1 MVRPYRNGASFLAL
15 CFLSLR
21 TTMKLISNRK
31 WTIQDPA
38 TADKIREWL
47 VAKGGNQDAE
57 VKNEHEAWRV
67 RFSDATI
74 TFYKKGTLFITDS
87 NDGALVEAHRFIESL
102 VGSRFVSSTKDFLLG
117 FDETGKGEVLGHVIL
132 VGAMFPKDLYSEIE
146 GVVGVADTKVSH
158 TLAYWDELFRKVD
171 FFRSRGLQ
179 FFVEK
184 IPPWHVDRYNINK
197 LLDLTYQRI
206 LLSFAQ
212 RIDLHGCR
220 IVLDDYGIGPSLN
233 RYLKALEIGG
243 AETIKTTKADDTYLE
258 SRLASLISK
267 REQQKVL
274 EAVKRNPEFTVVGQD
289 IGSGNAGDAKTVGW
303 LKAWY
308 GTGKPW
314 PWFVKCSFRTVQE
327 IEGRT
332 AAVKK
337 ESPPINDHLIS
348 KDFRERFEKGEL
360 NVATLSVVC
369 PSCGVVAKSA
379 KLISRVGATT
389 AICVGCKRDLPNL
402 AITLR
407 YYCGRILPDSN
418 IITGGSLSKDL
429 QSSKFFE
436 NFSILLDPVVRKE
449 TDTPG
454 GKKELERL
462 GHFASVGRIRLE
474 ETASLLDAAALDSI
488 SRDEAI
494 QRAAL
499 QHNSI
504 LVTADNGMK
513 GSAQA
518 KGLFVLE
525 F

>member
-1 MVRPYRNGASFLAL
+1 
-15 CFLSLR
+15 
-21 TTMKLISNRK
+21 MKLISNRK

-274 EAVKRNPEFTVVGQD
+274 EAVKRNPEFALEGQD
-289 IGSGNAGDAKTVGW
+289 MGSGNAGDSKTVGW
-303 LKAWY
+303 LKAWH
-308 GTGKPW
+308 GTSKAW
-314 PWFVKCSFRTVQE
+314 PWFVKRSFKTVYE
-327 IEGRT
+327 IEGKLT
-332 AAVKK
+332 PPKK
-337 ESPPINDHLIS
+337 SIPPINDHLLS
-348 KDFRERFEKGEL
+348 PEFRKKFESGEL
-360 NVATLSVVC
+360 NIKTLSIVC
-369 PSCGVVAKSA
+369 PLCGATSKSA
-379 KLISRVGATT
+379 KLVPKAGVTT
-389 AICVGCKRDLPNL
+389 ALCIACQRELPDL
-402 AITLR
+402 AFTLR
-407 YYCGRILPDSN
+407 YYCGRILPDSSV
-418 IITGGSLSKDL
+418 IARGFLSKDL
-429 QSSKFFE
+429 QGARFFE
-436 NFSILLDPVVRKE
+436 NFTFLLHPVVKTE
-449 TDTPG
+449 SDTSG

-462 GHFASVGRIRLE
+462 GGFASIGRIKLE
-474 ETASLLDAAALDSI
+474 ETGSLLDPKALGNI
-488 SRDEAI
+488 ERDEAI
-494 QRAAL
+494 QLASAE
-499 QHNSI
+499 HNAI
-504 LVTADNGMK
+504 LITADNGMK

-518 KGLFVLE
+518 KGLFVLGL
-525 F
+525 